1 MPLLLLLTLYSFW
14 VIALSVR
21 DPARAFVWLVP
32 LMVVTRSVDTP
43 GIGER
48 IALFDVLLVIWLCLF
63 ALRLVVGRATLSV
76 SRETVLVLSLY
87 GLFLGINALSLLD
100 ARATTLGVVT
110 LTIYAF
116 GGVICISTV
125 LASRDLGEVKPILI
139 SLIVTLLCVTIL
151 TLLEAADLHWF
162 LTQRKLSRATSTF
175 RNPNQL
181 GAFIYVALPIAA
193 SYLLYASRQHRL
205 LNRVAFV
212 GVVGSCLAVVLTAS
226 RFVLLIVAAETGIL
240 LFVAGIWLQARTW
253 SRLLQVAGAT
263 LSIGVLALSFG
274 IGERHYSNFQVRVL
288 GWAGPL
294 LTSADSEEF
303 FGRASLQSSGS
314 EFMVHNYSL
323 PMQTLLTEP
332 WLGIGVGNASSTYRI
347 GGSPLEVHSQYFAVL
362 ARIMQEP

>member
-263 LSIGVLALSFG
+263 LSIGVTRFVLWNWRETLFQLSG
-274 IGERHYSNFQVRVL
+274 QSAGV
-288 GWAGPL
+288 AGPL

-303 FGRASLQSSGS
+303 FDVRAFRAPAPSS
-314 EFMVHNYSL
+314 
-323 PMQTLLTEP
+323 
-332 WLGIGVGNASSTYRI
+332 WSTITR
-347 GGSPLEVHSQYFAVL
+347 SRCRHC
-362 ARIMQEP
+362 